1 MAKRQEDYTIDNVIR
16 HLPKFIKDT
25 LELDTNQ
32 LTNVQANLVYIN
44 NIASSMGYDKIMAK
58 SFVNT
63 FTKPLYNYSKGDINQ
78 TLANIIAEDIDKV
91 NQLVNSDDQ
100 LGVLKSF
107 LEHKDFKVDTTEL
120 QVKIDTRNH
129 SLQSKQRQI
138 DDRLSII
145 ERFLGE
151 MHTYRNEIE
160 EFRKQQEAAGNG
172 IVQKVV
178 SQIEEVIASKKWLYL
193 GTGEDDSRFVQRRT
207 RRQGITENGVITR
220 HNNGSELGKRHCE
233 GHLFLST
240 SPIICTHINRTS
252 KRVTRASFGHV
263 LISMSSRNGYVPTMA
278 RFVLNSICSA
288 GSAQHPHINSSGS
301 VCWGSFNR
309 SVSNGNTTMLQNMD
323 MFLSLL
329 ETYSPDNPYEPL
341 TSFTD
346 AKVAKRH
353 ACLLSPKLY
362 ELLPTKFVE
371 SVLTVEQRLEYLQ
384 TTDVVEW
391 FDRDKTTTEE
401 PEPTTEEPEPTEYRL
416 TVPHRFRNNIPR
428 TTEEQELTEEHTSG
442 EE

>member
-32 LTNVQANLVYIN
+32 LTNVEANLAYIN

-63 FTKPLYNYSKGDINQ
+63 FTRPLYNYSKGDINQ

-107 LEHKDFKVDTTEL
+107 LDHKNFKVDTSILQIKIVEL
-120 QVKIDTRNH
+120 EDSIQT
-129 SLQSKQRQI
+129 KQRYI
-138 DDRLSII
+138 DDKLSSI
-145 ERFLGE
+145 ERLLGE
-151 MHTYRNEIE
+151 MNEYRNEIE
-160 EFRKQQEAAGNG
+160 KFRKQQEAAGNG
-172 IVQKVV
+172 IDQNVV

-193 GTGEDDSRFVQRRT
+193 GTGEEDDRFVQKRT
-207 RRQGITENGVITR
+207 RRQGITENGVITG
-220 HNNGSELGKRHCE
+220 HNNGSELGKAYCQ

-263 LISMSSRNGYVPTMA
+263 LISMSSRRGYVPTRA
-278 RFVLNSICSA
+278 RFVLDSICSA

-329 ETYSPDNPYEPL
+329 ETYSPENPYEPL

-353 ACLLSPKLY
+353 PCLLSQKLF
-362 ELLPTKFVE
+362 ELLPRDFVE
-371 SVLTVEQRLEYLQ
+371 SVLTIEQRLEYLVSITPVQ
-384 TTDVVEW
+384 PNQVE
-391 FDRDKTTTEE
+391 
-401 PEPTTEEPEPTEYRL
+401 
-416 TVPHRFRNNIPR
+416 
-428 TTEEQELTEEHTSG
+428 G